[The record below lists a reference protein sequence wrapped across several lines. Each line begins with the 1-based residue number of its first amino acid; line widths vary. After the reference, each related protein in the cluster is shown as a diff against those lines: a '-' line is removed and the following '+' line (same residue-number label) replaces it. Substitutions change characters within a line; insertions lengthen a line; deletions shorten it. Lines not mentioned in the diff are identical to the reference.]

1 MWFHLQKK
9 TLKQEFIEETYH
21 LPLSGVKMSPL
32 LPHLAA
38 SKRSKS
44 PHDEHPEL
52 PLGQLM
58 PAMETP
64 KPNRFWRNHTPKKTS
79 LQAVDTN
86 WDDAKS
92 PKEMDHLWLYLTCH
106 HHKDEQQILRGFHHS
121 STSFTLSFSLTT
133 ISDFPSSS
141 SSTKKIQQ
149 QKNINDML
157 QISPPTSAQNGPL
170 PNPKW
175 PAKGFSSVR
184 SQPSGG
190 VARHLDGFWCFG
202 VFKTWW
208 FKYQVFH
215 CRQTSKLA

>member
-64 KPNRFWRNHTPKKTS
+64 KPNRFWRNHTPKKNEFASCRHKLRWRKITKRNGS
-79 LQAVDTN
+79 L
-86 WDDAKS
+86 
-92 PKEMDHLWLYLTCH
+92 M
-106 HHKDEQQILRGFHHS
+106 
-121 STSFTLSFSLTT
+121 TLSDMSSSQRWATDFTR
-133 ISDFPSSS
+133 FPSLVYLLHAVLFSYNNLWFS
-141 SSTKKIQQ
+141 FIIFIHQKDPTTKKHQRHAS
-149 QKNINDML
+149 NF
-157 QISPPTSAQNGPL
+157 SPHLSAEWTFTQPQVAGKGLFFRAFSAVGWSRETSWWL
-170 PNPKW
+170 L
-175 PAKGFSSVR
+175 V
-184 SQPSGG
+184 
-190 VARHLDGFWCFG
+190 LWCF
-202 VFKTWW
+202 
-208 FKYQVFH
+208 
-215 CRQTSKLA
+215 

>member
-1 MWFHLQKK
+1 M
-9 TLKQEFIEETYH
+9 TAIGNPETNT
-21 LPLSGVKMSPL
+21 
-32 LPHLAA
+32 
-38 SKRSKS
+38 
-44 PHDEHPEL
+44 
-52 PLGQLM
+52 
-58 PAMETP
+58 ET
-64 KPNRFWRNHTPKKTS
+64 WRNHTPKIHPGRLTWNIIMEVWKIIFLS
-79 LQAVDTN
+79 KWLICRFHVNLPGCKRVCKLQTQI
-86 WDDAKS
+86 
-92 PKEMDHLWLYLTCH
+92 EMTQNHQKKWITTMTLSDMSSSQGWAT
-106 HHKDEQQILRGFHHS
+106 DFQRGFHHS
-121 STSFTLSFSLTT
+121 STSLETPSFSRTT
-133 ISDFPSSS
+133 ICDFPSSS
-141 SSTKKIQQ
+141 SSTKKIQP
-149 QKNINDML
+149 QKNINANV